1 MSRAASQSSARARE
15 RREEVVVTGSASRR
29 YAVISSD
36 GHAGA
41 DLLDYKPYLAQEF
54 HDEFDGWAA
63 GFTEPWAEY
72 DQELADT
79 DDENLRNGV
88 ASSGSPYSWD
98 SDKRME
104 HLQAQ

>member
-29 YAVISSD
+29 YALISSD

-41 DLLDYKPYLAQEF
+41 DLLDYKPYLAKEL
-54 HDEFDGWAA
+54 HDEFDVWAA

-79 DDENLRNGV
+79 DTRT
-88 ASSGSPYSWD
+88 SGSGARRAGCRTAGAATKAWSTP
-98 SDKRME
+98 
-104 HLQAQ
+104 